1 MEYELILIG
10 NAFVNTF
17 VYHSY
22 LGLIGLN
29 MGAIGNNYTLVSWQI
44 KIPGG

>member
-29 MGAIGNNYTLVSWQI
+29 V
-44 KIPGG
+44 KIWV